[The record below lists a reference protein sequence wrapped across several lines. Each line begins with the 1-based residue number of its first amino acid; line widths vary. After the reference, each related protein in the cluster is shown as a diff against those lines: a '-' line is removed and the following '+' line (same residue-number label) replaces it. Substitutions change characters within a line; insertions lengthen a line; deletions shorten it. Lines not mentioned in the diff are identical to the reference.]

1 MFSCNVLVWC
11 NNNNYGGH
19 LKIVWFA
26 SHFLSD
32 IIRLAFYKYMHACI
46 NKKTRSYLFEI
57 KGGYK
62 MFN

>member
-11 NNNNYGGH
+11 NNNKYGGQ

-46 NKKTRSYLFEI
+46 NKKNTFISI
-57 KGGYK
+57 
-62 MFN
+62 